1 MLFHHTTNEIKR
13 FDECSEKC
21 FKDHITKEVLNV
33 LDVRATWSSAIIRSL
48 EMDHGLKVST
58 GVQINTHFCGLDG
71 CQ

>member
-48 EMDHGLKVST
+48 EMDHGQKVST